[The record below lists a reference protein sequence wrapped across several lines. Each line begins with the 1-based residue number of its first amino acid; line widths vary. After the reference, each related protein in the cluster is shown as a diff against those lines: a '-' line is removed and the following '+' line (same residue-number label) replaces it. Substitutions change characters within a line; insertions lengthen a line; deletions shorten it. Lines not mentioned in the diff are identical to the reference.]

1 MPDFDRE
8 SLEIPRQNGWLRNL
22 VLGTA
27 SWGNSYGVANSKSMG
42 SLEVERILID
52 SERLGVA
59 GLDTAPIYGNSEFE
73 IGSAPSKPPRI
84 YSKFSELFTHQGQI
98 ATSVESS
105 LDRLN
110 VNLLAGLTFHN
121 ALDFLRNSSVLAAEA
136 LRLHNLG
143 LIGGWGVS
151 VYSPDELYTV
161 LEVSNPGYVQA
172 PANFFD
178 RRFLNPDLLRRLDDA
193 GTKLQYRSIF
203 LQGVLLS
210 PIQKLPNYFLQW
222 EPIFE
227 NLRSEIGHSGLSASE
242 FLLSVVASSNPNAEL
257 VVGVNDIAQFEELIS
272 ARVNY
277 DMGLGELELE
287 SEALFP
293 LIDPRRWPG

>member
-1 MPDFDRE
+1 
-8 SLEIPRQNGWLRNL
+8 
-22 VLGTA
+22 
-27 SWGNSYGVANSKSMG
+27 MG